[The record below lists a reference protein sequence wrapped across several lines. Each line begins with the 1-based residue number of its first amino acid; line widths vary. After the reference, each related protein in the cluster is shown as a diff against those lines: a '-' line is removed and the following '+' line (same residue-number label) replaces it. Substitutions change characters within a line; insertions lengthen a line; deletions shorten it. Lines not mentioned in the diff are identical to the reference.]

1 MYLINKNI
9 EFHPELYQLINR
21 ERDGQQ
27 FSLPVSA
34 SRCLL
39 ALLMNKR
46 PVSHQELYEFAWG
59 DQHEEITPNNLYQNI
74 SILRRTLKNIDD
86 SASNW
91 INTIPKKGFVFN
103 VNIPT
108 EEIKFTSPLEEAR
121 PDIEPRSETR
131 NFKSQSLL
139 LKLKG
144 KKEKAIFILFI
155 ACFALIFLLMN
166 FIPSSTSVSES
177 FVFYKK
183 VGDCQL
189 HVNDDMQERSIHEI
203 ILEELAPN
211 CQKFPYAYASA
222 YSIMH
227 SATILACNKPING
240 VNPHCVSLLLRGIKD
255 K

>member
-39 ALLMNKR
+39 ILLMHKR

-74 SILRRTLKNIDD
+74 SILRRTLKNIDENT
-86 SASNW
+86 SNW
-91 INTIPKKGFVFN
+91 INTIPKKGFIFN
-103 VNIPT
+103 VSIPT
-108 EEIKFTSPLEEAR
+108 QEIKLASPVEEALPTIISR
-121 PDIEPRSETR
+121 PETR
-131 NFKSQSLL
+131 DIKSKSLL
-139 LKLKG
+139 LKLTG
-144 KKEKAIFILFI
+144 KKEKLKIFLF
-155 ACFALIFLLMN
+155 AAFFVMVFLLMN
-166 FIPSSTSVSES
+166 LVPQNKSVAES

-183 VGDCQL
+183 VGACRL
-189 HVNDDMQERSIHEI
+189 YVNDDMQERFIHER
-203 ILEELAPN
+203 ILNELAPN
-211 CQKFPYAYASA
+211 CEKFPYVYASA

-227 SATILACNKPING
+227 SATILACDKPING
-240 VNPHCVSLLLRGIKD
+240 VKPHCISLLLRGVKGQ
-255 K
+255 